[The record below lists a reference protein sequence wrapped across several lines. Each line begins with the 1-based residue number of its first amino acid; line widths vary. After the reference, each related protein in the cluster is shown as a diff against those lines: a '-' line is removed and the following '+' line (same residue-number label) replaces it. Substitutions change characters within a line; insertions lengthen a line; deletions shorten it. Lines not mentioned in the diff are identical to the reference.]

1 MTGGGDASATGR
13 RRRSFL
19 RGLGAACGTLLA
31 GCTGDD
37 GVGSPTGRTATSTGI
52 SGRVT
57 VAGSSTVYPL
67 TLHIGTEFSR
77 THPGTSVSVSP
88 TGTGGGFT
96 DFFCVGETDINNA
109 SRPITDDERTR
120 CADNGVEFLQFQV
133 ATDALTVIVNDDADW
148 VDCVTPSELAAIWR
162 RDGAETWEEVR
173 PDWPAEPIAHYGPST
188 DSGTFDYFADAVL
201 EDGTRHRVDYD
212 GTEQDSTIVEGVAGS
227 RYAIG
232 YLGYAYYAQ
241 NEAQVRALAVDNG
254 SRCVRPA
261 HETARSG
268 EYAPLSRPLF
278 IYVARS
284 ALARPV
290 VRAFVDY
297 YLDTV
302 DTETVSEVGYVPV
315 DEATAAE
322 NRSRF
327 EEALATVE

>member
-1 MTGGGDASATGR
+1 MTGGGDASATG

-31 GCTGDD
+31 GCAGDA
-37 GVGSPTGRTATSTGI
+37 GVDSPTARTATPTEL
-52 SGRVT
+52 SGTVT

-67 TLHIGTEFSR
+67 TLKIGTEFSE
-77 THPGTSVSVSP
+77 THPETSVSVSP

-120 CADNGVEFLQFQV
+120 CADNGVEYLEFQV
-133 ATDALTVIVNDDADW
+133 ATDALTVIVNEDADW
-148 VDCVTPSELAAIWR
+148 IDCVTPSELAIIWQA
-162 RDGAETWEEVR
+162 DGAETWDDVR
-173 PDWPAEPIAHYGPST
+173 PEWPAEPIEYYGPST
-188 DSGTFDYFADAVL
+188 DSGTFDYFADTIL
-201 EDGTRHRVDYD
+201 DGPPSHRVDYD
-212 GTEQDSTIVEGVAGS
+212 GTEQDSTIVEGVAAS

-232 YLGYAYYAQ
+232 YLGFAYYAQ

-254 SRCVRPA
+254 SECVRPA
-261 HETARSG
+261 LETARSG
-268 EYAPLSRPLF
+268 QYSPLSRPLF
-278 IYVARS
+278 IYVSQS

-290 VRAFVDY
+290 VREFVDR
-297 YLDTV
+297 YLEIV

-315 DEATAAE
+315 DESTATA

-327 EEALATVE
+327 EDALATIE